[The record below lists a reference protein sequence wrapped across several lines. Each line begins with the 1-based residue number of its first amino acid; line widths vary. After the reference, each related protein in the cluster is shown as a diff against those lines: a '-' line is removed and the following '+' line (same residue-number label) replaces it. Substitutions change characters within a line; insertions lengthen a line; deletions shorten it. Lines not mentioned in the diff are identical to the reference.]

1 VTTTDNPAD
10 RALEAALAW
19 ARAERESNKLWAI
32 AKSDKTDEFGESTK
46 TALHD
51 ACVREDIADET
62 LREVARAL
70 LEETCEIPPG
80 AEPATPDDL
89 GVAGSGGTPTPT
101 GV

>member
-32 AKSDKTDEFGESTK
+32 AKSDKTDEFGEATK

-51 ACVREDIADET
+51 ACVREDIADEN
-62 LREVARAL
+62 LRDVARAL
-70 LEETCEIPPG
+70 LEETCEGQPLATAAGQMGDPGSPP
-80 AEPATPDDL
+80 PAN
-89 GVAGSGGTPTPT
+89 GV
-101 GV
+101 